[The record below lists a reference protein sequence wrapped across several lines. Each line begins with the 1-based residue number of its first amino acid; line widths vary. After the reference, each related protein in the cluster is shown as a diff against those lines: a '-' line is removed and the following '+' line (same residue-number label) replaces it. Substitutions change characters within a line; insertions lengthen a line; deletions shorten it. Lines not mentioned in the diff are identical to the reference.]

1 MTAQKRGMGRLYKA
15 VDLFAGAGGLSLG
28 FMQTQKYDIKVAFEN
43 SPYMQDTYRLNH
55 PGVEVQGDVC
65 AADYDKIKR
74 KYVEI
79 DVVIGGPPCQGFSN
93 ANRQKNHA
101 ISQNNML
108 VKQYLRAILELKP
121 KAFVMENVSMLRSE
135 VHRFY
140 MEKADEEVIKKYDI
154 PVKVTPL
161 QLLDADFMFDNAMD
175 VVQDKNAIEKYLW
188 SEEEYFELNVI
199 YKASKNITKMKKA
212 LEKHRAEL
220 EKLAEKY
227 GAAEETDHISA
238 ESKRALAAV
247 LGYYAGDVAAEDIKS
262 RIEATVMIQRM
273 LSKAREI
280 FSNNIVVDSY
290 SQDDGISAEIRSF
303 AVYDYLKGILES
315 KENGYVLKSD
325 VLCAA
330 DYGAPQKRM
339 RFVVIGIKRS
349 ISPKVA
355 LPKGRF
361 DEDEY
366 RTVRDAI
373 EDLEDVQPVFDL
385 QDDINGIP
393 LQRKENLGE
402 LARMLRNAE
411 VLKNHI
417 VTRTT
422 AVAMERF
429 KALKQG
435 QNFHSLDDSLKEN
448 TYTDVAR
455 TQNTIYQRLNYD
467 EPSGTVVNV
476 RKSMWI
482 HPTLDRAISVREAA
496 RLQTFPDS
504 FVFCGSKDK
513 QYQQV
518 GNAVPPIMAKSIA
531 KKLAKILKDNL
542 PVSEGEN
549 IVG

>member
-1 MTAQKRGMGRLYKA
+1 MYKV

-65 AADYDKIKR
+65 TADYDAIK
-74 KYVEI
+74 KKHGEI

-108 VKQYLRAILELKP
+108 VKQYIRAILELKP
-121 KAFVMENVSMLRSE
+121 KAFVMENVSMLKSD

-140 MEKADEEVIKKYDI
+140 MEESDVETVKKCGV
-154 PVKVTPL
+154 PVKSTPL
-161 QLLDADFMFDNAMD
+161 HLLDTEYVFDGALD
-175 VVQDKNAIEKYLW
+175 IVKNQQKIQQYLW
-188 SEEEYFELNVI
+188 PEQHYFELNVI
-199 YKASKNITKMKKA
+199 YKAAKNLDKMKSA
-212 LEKHRAEL
+212 LAKHKK
-220 EKLAEKY
+220 KLC
-227 GAAEETDHISA
+227 AAAADYAKSSGNNHISRVSA
-238 ESKRALAAV
+238 DAFQAV
-247 LGYYAGDVAAEDIKS
+247 LDYYSGELDASALKS
-262 RIEATVMIQRM
+262 KIEPAIMIQRM
-273 LSKAREI
+273 LSKAQEI
-280 FSNNIVVDSY
+280 YENHIVVDAY
-290 SQDDGISAEIRSF
+290 SVEDGIAAVIRSF
-303 AVYDYLKGILES
+303 AVYDYLEKVLQAP
-315 KENGYVLKSD
+315 ENDYVLDKG

-349 ISPKVA
+349 ISSKVA

-361 DEDEY
+361 DADEY

-373 EDLEDVQPVFDL
+373 SDLEDVTPVFDL
-385 QDDINGIP
+385 KDDKDGIRIE
-393 LQRKENLGE
+393 RKENLNE
-402 LARMLRNAE
+402 LASALRNAE
-411 VLKNHI
+411 VLRNHI
-417 VTRTT
+417 VTKTT
-422 AVAMERF
+422 DIAMERF
-429 KALKQG
+429 RALKQG
-435 QNFHSLDDSLKEN
+435 QNFHALDESLKMN
-448 TYTDVAR
+448 TYTDAAR
-455 TQNTIYQRLNYD
+455 TQNTIYLRLNYD

-542 PVSEGEN
+542 PEGEQR
-549 IVG
+549 GG

>member
-1 MTAQKRGMGRLYKA
+1 MLS
-15 VDLFAGAGGLSLG
+15 VIDLFAGAGGLSTG
-28 FMQTQKYDIKVAFEN
+28 FQQTQKYCIKVAFEN

-55 PGVEVQGDVC
+55 PGVEVLGDVC
-65 AADYDKIKR
+65 SADYAAIQQ
-74 KYVEI
+74 KYGSI

-101 ISQNNML
+101 ISKNNML
-108 VKQYLRAILELKP
+108 VKQYLRAILELHP

-140 MEKADEEVIKKYDI
+140 MERKDLDIVEKYSI
-154 PVKVTPL
+154 PVKASPL
-161 QLLDADFMFDNAMD
+161 HLLDAEYVFPGALELVSDAERIN
-175 VVQDKNAIEKYLW
+175 EELW
-188 SEEEYFELNVI
+188 PEEDYAELNVI
-199 YKASKNITKMKKA
+199 YKAGKNITKLQKA
-212 LEKHRAEL
+212 LEKHKKTL
-220 EKLAEKY
+220 QKT
-227 GAAEETDHISA
+227 AAEYLIDPVNESPIAASA
-238 ESKRALAAV
+238 FKAFHAV
-247 LGYYAGDVAAEDIKS
+247 AQYYTGECSIFELQS
-262 RIEATVMIQRM
+262 LIEPAIMIQRM
-273 LSKAREI
+273 LSKAKEI
-280 FSNNIVVDSY
+280 FDNDIVVDSY
-290 SQDDGISAEIRSF
+290 DTSNGIAAVIRSF
-303 AVYDYLKGILES
+303 AVFDYLKGVLEAP
-315 KENGYVLKSD
+315 ENGYVINSA

-339 RFVVIGIKRS
+339 RFVVVGIQKK
-349 ISPKVA
+349 ISAKVA

-373 EDLEDVQPVFDL
+373 ADLEDVPPVFDL
-385 QDDINGIP
+385 TEDENGIP
-393 LQRKENLGE
+393 IGPKDGLSE
-402 LARMLRNAE
+402 LAKSLRDSN

-417 VTRTT
+417 ITRTT
-422 AVAMERF
+422 ETALERF
-429 KALKQG
+429 RALKPG
-435 QNFHSLDDSLKEN
+435 ENFHALSSELKEN
-448 TYTDVAR
+448 TYTDVSR
-455 TQNTIYQRLNYD
+455 TQNTIYLRLDYD

-531 KKLAKILKDNL
+531 KKLAKTLNSCL
-542 PVSEGEN
+542 SEGEDN
-549 IVG
+549 G